1 MGKRIVALVLM
12 FTIMMLS
19 ACQKTPEKVTENEN
33 GIKISDEKET
43 YLNLESE
50 TTMTTE
56 AFEAPDHISETYTE
70 EDYTVNIESDIVLQT
85 AAVTS
90 GQLASEEISLET
102 MKDVL
107 NPNAEWILRDGV
119 YYVLRPESEQQED
132 QVDYSTYLMKNQ
144 DIENQVTYDVK
155 FTQDFPTTA
164 DFIEKSLW
172 TEEQSRFYEEAKQY
186 AENIL
191 QTLGYTYVIESGEL
205 WGKDTQWYASFGL
218 VYALDGIPL
227 CDLSSMGVDN
237 VKSVSGQMSATTD
250 QVGGLILD
258 GDYSVAESTPVELLS
273 LDSIIKCFVGSV
285 GQGNAGKLL
294 GNVNITKIQLEY
306 WVNNDLSYVPVWTF
320 YDTQEEAGGFEV
332 PITCIQASTGEIM
345 YQW

>member
-1 MGKRIVALVLM
+1 MGKRIIALMLM
-12 FTIMMLS
+12 FTIMLS

-33 GIKISDEKET
+33 GVKISDEKET

-70 EDYTVNIESDIVLQT
+70 EDYTVNIESDVVLPT
-85 AAVTS
+85 TAVTS
-90 GQLASEEISLET
+90 GQLVSEEVSLET

-107 NPNAEWILRDGV
+107 NPYAEWVVRDGV

-132 QVDYSTYLMKNQ
+132 QVDYSVYLMKDQ
-144 DIENQVTYDVK
+144 DIENQVTYDVM
-155 FTQDFPTTA
+155 FTQDFPVDA
-164 DFIEKSLW
+164 DFIEKNLW
-172 TEEQSRFYEEAKQY
+172 TEEQNYFYEEAKQY

-205 WGKDTQWYASFGL
+205 WGKDTHWYASFSL
-218 VYALDGIPL
+218 VYTLDGIPL

-250 QVGGLILD
+250 QVGGLVLN
-258 GDYSVAESTPVELLS
+258 GDYSVAESMPVELLS
-273 LDSIIKCFVGSV
+273 LDSIVKCFVGAV

-306 WVNNDLSYVPVWTF
+306 WVNSDLSYVPVWTF
-320 YDTQEEAGGFEV
+320 YNTQEEMGELEV